1 MKTAVKFSQTET
13 TELIV
18 NRNKEDYRL
27 NTPEYDVQNVI
38 FLIDLLLLNNNPES
52 PDENILT
59 SWGNV
64 GKAVIKSKHGK

>member
-27 NTPEYDVQNVI
+27 NTPEYDVKNVI
-38 FLIDLLLLNNNPES
+38 F
-52 PDENILT
+52 
-59 SWGNV
+59 
-64 GKAVIKSKHGK
+64 